1 MSTLPGILIN
11 KYIKQVLSDDEILT
25 EMVKADQIKV
35 MLTNPVKFPFVSLKR
50 SAIDTTYNKDR
61 STEDVVTVE
70 IAVVSDNYT
79 QCIEIA
85 QRIREILDYKVYRNT
100 EDNIFITYIRLTD
113 VQEDTVNDAYIQNLN
128 FQMHCQN
135 IHE

>member
-100 EDNIFITYIRLTD
+100 EENIFITYIRLTD

>member
-25 EMVKADQIKV
+25 EMVKPDQIKV

-100 EDNIFITYIRLTD
+100 EDNIFITYIRLLD

>member
-25 EMVKADQIKV
+25 EMVKSDQIKV

>member
-25 EMVKADQIKV
+25 EMVKPDQIKV

>member
-113 VQEDTVNDAYIQNLN
+113 VQEDTVNDAYIQNLT

>member
-25 EMVKADQIKV
+25 EMVNADQIKV

-50 SAIDTTYNKDR
+50 SNIDTSYNKDR

-85 QRIREILDYKVYRNT
+85 
-100 EDNIFITYIRLTD
+100 
-113 VQEDTVNDAYIQNLN
+113 
-128 FQMHCQN
+128 
-135 IHE
+135 